1 MDLEQ
6 QFSSEHLFFAQRKCR
21 SCGEVKDL
29 IDGFYKIRSSRVDL
43 SSSYSYECKICTIK
57 RVTESRKK
65 KKDKT
70 DIPYDPVLRYGPDI
84 YPDW

>member
-1 MDLEQ
+1 MDIDE

-43 SSSYSYECKICTIK
+43 SSSYSYECKTCTIT
-57 RVTESRKK
+57 RITASRKNK
-65 KKDKT
+65 KRRNDKFE
-70 DIPYDPVLRYGPDI
+70 YQ

>member
-1 MDLEQ
+1 MDIDE

-29 IDGFYKIRSSRVDL
+29 IDGFYKIRSSRLDL
-43 SSSYSYECKICTIK
+43 SSSYSYECRTCTIK
-57 RVTESRKK
+57 RVTESRRKK
-65 KKDKT
+65 KNKP
-70 DIPYDPVLRYGPDI
+70 DIPYNPVPRIKDV